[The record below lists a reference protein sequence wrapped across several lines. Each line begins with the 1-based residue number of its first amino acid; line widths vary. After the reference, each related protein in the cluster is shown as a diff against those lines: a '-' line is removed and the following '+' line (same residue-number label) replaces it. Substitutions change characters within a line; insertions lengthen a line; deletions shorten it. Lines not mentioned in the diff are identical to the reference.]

1 MVAIRK
7 ARTVSFRRSTA
18 LSRAESSTKLEG
30 GRVAEAQRSVIRAY
44 QDGTVEAGRV
54 LETVRRQSNTD
65 A

>member
-1 MVAIRK
+1 MVPNRK

-30 GRVAEAQRSVIRAY
+30 GRVTEAQRSVIRAY
-44 QDGTVEAGRV
+44 QDGTVEAARV
-54 LETVRRQSNTD
+54 IETVLRQPSTD